1 MRCPRLLIDHPGLAA
16 GQSLP
21 APQDRLHY
29 ATRVLRLRDGAAC
42 RIFDGRGNEFH
53 ARLELSGR
61 RDGTFQLGER
71 AAAPTHPPR
80 HIELLQGIARGDHM
94 DLALQKAV
102 ELGVSAIRPLLCERS
117 RSAAAHKGLERRRA
131 HWEGVIQAA
140 AEQCG
145 RNELPVLAEPATLEE
160 VVTADGTTL
169 DLVAD
174 EAGAPLSRVLERH
187 TPARDSRLRIL
198 VGPEGGLTQMERE
211 QAVEGGF
218 RPVRLGPRTLRTE
231 TAAICLLGLL
241 QWQLG
246 DLEGDQ

>member
-1 MRCPRLLIDHPGLAA
+1 MRCPRLLIDHPDLAA

-29 ATRVLRLRDGAAC
+29 ATRVLRLRDGAEC

-61 RDGTFQLGER
+61 RDGTFRLGER
-71 AAAPTHPPR
+71 AAAPTHPAR
-80 HIELLQGIARGDHM
+80 HIQLIQGIARGDHM

-102 ELGVSAIRPLLCERS
+102 ELGVSAIQPLLCERS
-117 RSAAAHKGLERRRA
+117 RSAAAHKGLERRQA

-145 RNELPVLAEPATLEE
+145 RNELPVLAEPCTPAEVAT
-160 VVTADGTTL
+160 TDSTTL
-169 DLVAD
+169 GLVAD
-174 EAGAPLSRVLERH
+174 EAGTPLSRTLEKH
-187 TPARDSRLRIL
+187 APPGDGGLRVL
-198 VGPEGGLTQMERE
+198 VGPEGGLTEMERE
-211 QAVEGGF
+211 QTVQAGF
-218 RPVRLGPRTLRTE
+218 LPVRLGPRTLRTE

-241 QWQLG
+241 QWRLG
-246 DLEGDQ
+246 DLDG

>member
-1 MRCPRLLIDHPGLAA
+1 MRCPRLLIDHPDLAA

-29 ATRVLRLRDGAAC
+29 ATRVLRLRDGADC

-102 ELGVSAIRPLLCERS
+102 ELGVSKIQPLLCERS
-117 RSAAAHKGLERRRA
+117 RSAAAHKGLERRQA
-131 HWEGVIQAA
+131 HWEGVLQAA

-145 RNELPVLAEPATLEE
+145 RNEVPVLGEPRTPESAL
-160 VVTADGTTL
+160 TAGNGSL
-169 DLVAD
+169 DLLAD
-174 EAGAPLSRVLERH
+174 EAGRPLSAVLDANA
-187 TPARDSRLRIL
+187 PCAAAGLRIL
-198 VGPEGGLTQMERE
+198 VGPEGGLTDGERTRAR
-211 QAVEGGF
+211 QAGF
-218 RPVRLGPRTLRTE
+218 QPVRLGPRTLRTE

-241 QWQLG
+241 QWRLG
-246 DLEGDQ
+246 DLDG